1 MTLAFLHGEILV
13 GWFLTGALVIF
24 AAACVGFWLWRYPPR
39 APILPAAIYLVIA
52 IVGGFLWMTDPSN
65 LLWSSIGFA
74 LTLPW
79 SAVFLFAVMQCEVEP
94 PAWLIL
100 PGIPL
105 NALLVYLALRSRGR
119 HRVPAATGDNKAL

>member
-1 MTLAFLHGEILV
+1 MLL
-13 GWFLTGALVIF
+13 
-24 AAACVGFWLWRYPPR
+24 
-39 APILPAAIYLVIA
+39 AAIYLMIGIA
-52 IVGGFLWMTDPSN
+52 GGVLWMGDISD

-79 SAVFLFAVMQCEVEP
+79 SAVFLFAVMQFDVQL

-105 NALLVYLALRSRGR
+105 NALLIYFALRWRG
-119 HRVPAATGDNKAL
+119 HRVPAQDGG